1 MKEDAFLAL
10 LGEGFKKDSYA
21 IVNSGYPLAVWQKTE
36 EADAVDAVI
45 AMIDAIEEVTLERAP
60 EIVAARS
67 AYDGLDSTLK
77 PYVSNL
83 SALEEAEQ
91 TLAAMQALEQ
101 AKNEALWQLENYK
114 DPSEYRK
121 DQQNELADI
130 ISDCCTSISE
140 ATDIDAV
147 AAALASAKAKLD
159 SIPTNREL
167 TDREAA
173 KAVSDQI
180 DAIGEI
186 GLDKEAAI
194 RTARAAYDALTDTA
208 KAFVGNIDVLE
219 NAEKALAVLKESES
233 KGNDNGSS
241 PTTGDRDAVL
251 PCLLMLISLGGVIIT
266 RKNKKTGI

>member
-1 MKEDAFLAL
+1 MLSV
-10 LGEGFKKDSYA
+10 G
-21 IVNSGYPLAVWQKTE
+21 P
-36 EADAVDAVI
+36 
-45 AMIDAIEEVTLERAP
+45 
-60 EIVAARS
+60 VAAVT
-67 AYDGLDSTLK
+67 DK
-77 PYVSNL
+77 
-83 SALEEAEQ
+83 
-91 TLAAMQALEQ
+91 AA
-101 AKNEALWQLENYK
+101 KT
-114 DPSEYRK
+114 D
-121 DQQNELADI
+121 
-130 ISDCCTSISE
+130 SISIKHIH
-140 ATDIDAV
+140 T
-147 AAALASAKAKLD
+147 
-159 SIPTNREL
+159 
-167 TDREAA
+167 

-219 NAEKALAVLKESES
+219 NAEKALAVLKEAES